1 IEAMRGWMFVLEN
14 RNSFPLN
21 YSMKLGDLSDDERR
35 VFDLIQKNETDEA
48 ISLFASH
55 KARVNCLDSNGMT
68 PLDQACFKANKYLV
82 EYLLD
87 HNADPNSNEH
97 AQGYTALMFA
107 ALSGQPQSAEIC
119 RMLLDAGAY
128 AYRKN
133 SIDKSAS
140 EMAAFVGQHE
150 CVSVI
155 NNYIGIDEVEKLI
168 HPKGKN
174 SDEIF
179 PKEFCLLTHSVTK
192 THQIHPVKVIFFIHD
207 NESLLSYR
215 KKFLYVI
222 DRLFERQL
230 RCKESNE
237 VMSLKLWLI
246 LFFVREAL
254 KFIDSNMDSGCSV
267 PHLLHLFA
275 KYLLKMES
283 GDRVRPN
290 LETLLRNAVH
300 AFPYHQSL
308 FFQMLVKAIAQ
319 TKFGDRPSAYEYI
332 AQAFFGQ
339 RMAATTHFCAVCGAA
354 NSTKRCRGCKLPY
367 CSVDCQKFDW
377 STHKK
382 CCASI
387 AETLREEADRMSNH
401 FVEEIPIGDSDEKV
415 AESIE
420 SSKSVTSSSADLG
433 DVDVSGLSITEEVR
447 P

>member
-1 IEAMRGWMFVLEN
+1 
-14 RNSFPLN
+14 
-21 YSMKLGDLSDDERR
+21 MKLNDLNDDERH

-48 ISLFASH
+48 VSLFASR
-55 KARVNCLDSNGMT
+55 KARVNCLDRNGMT

-87 HNADPNSNEH
+87 HDADPNSNEH

-119 RMLLDAGAY
+119 RILLDAGAY

-133 SIDKSAS
+133 SIGKTAS

-168 HPKGKN
+168 HPKGKD

-179 PKEFCLLTHSVTK
+179 PNEFCRLTHAITK

-207 NESLLSYR
+207 NESVLNYR

-254 KFIDSNMDSGCSV
+254 KFVDSNMDSGGAI
-267 PHLLHLFA
+267 PHLLHLYA
-275 KYLLKMES
+275 KYLLKMENV
-283 GDRVRPN
+283 DRVRPN
-290 LETLLRNAVH
+290 LETLLRNAVR

-308 FFQMLVKAIAQ
+308 LFQTLVKAIAQ
-319 TKFGDRPSAYEYI
+319 TKFGERPSAYEYI
-332 AQAFFGQ
+332 AQALFGQ
-339 RMAATTHFCAVCGAA
+339 RMATTTHFCTVCGVA

-382 CCASI
+382 CCSSI
-387 AETLREEADRMSNH
+387 AQILREEADRTSNRY
-401 FVEEIPIGDSDEKV
+401 VEEIPIGDNYEKL

-420 SSKSVTSSSADLG
+420 SSKSITSNSADLE
-433 DVDVSGLSITEEVR
+433 DVDVSNLSITEEMR
-447 P
+447 H

>member
-1 IEAMRGWMFVLEN
+1 
-14 RNSFPLN
+14 
-21 YSMKLGDLSDDERR
+21 MKLGDLSDDERR

-237 VMSLKLWLI
+237 
-246 LFFVREAL
+246 
-254 KFIDSNMDSGCSV
+254 
-267 PHLLHLFA
+267 
-275 KYLLKMES
+275 
-283 GDRVRPN
+283 
-290 LETLLRNAVH
+290 
-300 AFPYHQSL
+300 
-308 FFQMLVKAIAQ
+308 MLVKAIAQ